1 MLDIG
6 LGPGNVKVKNSAR
19 ALVNKRQ
26 SVQFSRSVVSDSLRP
41 HELQQERQ

>member
-26 SVQFSRSVVSDSLRP
+26 SVQSSSAQFSCSVVFKSL
-41 HELQQERQ
+41 